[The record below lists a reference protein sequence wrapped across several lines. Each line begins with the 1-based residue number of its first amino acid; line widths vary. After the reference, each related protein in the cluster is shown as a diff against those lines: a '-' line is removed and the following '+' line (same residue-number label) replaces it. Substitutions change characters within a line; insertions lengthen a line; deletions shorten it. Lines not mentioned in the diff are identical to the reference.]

1 MDTRDFILKYHQRC
15 EMTLYLLP
23 DLPDEGPV
31 ITGTAPR
38 YKQGDVISA
47 NCSSAR
53 SLPAAVLHW
62 YINGEEATPAML
74 VHYPVL
80 DVGGGRRTS
89 VLGLR

>member
-1 MDTRDFILKYHQRC
+1 MSTREFILKYCQRYKIT
-15 EMTLYLLP
+15 MYLSA

-53 SLPAAVLHW
+53 SLPAAVLQW